1 MARRRVGNL
10 WRQLV
15 AVIVAAGLWFLFG
28 GQQVVERAIRVPLE
42 YTSLPPGIEMT
53 GEAPTVV
60 DIRVRGSEAA
70 LARIVPGELV
80 AVLNL
85 GGAKP
90 GQRLFH
96 VTADDVRAPSGVTVM
111 QVTPSS
117 IAVAF
122 EPSASKLVPVAP
134 EVQGTPAYG
143 FEVGTIRVT
152 PPTVE
157 VHGPA
162 GALENIQAVITEP
175 LSVAGASA
183 LVTDTVTLGVPDRTL
198 RIQQPQRVS
207 VTVDIRP
214 APIERLLSG
223 IAVEVRGGR
232 GRVPAPAE
240 VTVTVK
246 AAGAVLDD
254 MAAGSVRA
262 FVDAGQARDGAPL
275 PVRVE
280 TSDGLTVVRIEP
292 EQVLLRAR

>member
-1 MARRRVGNL
+1 MARRRVRNL

-15 AVIVAAGLWFLFG
+15 AVVVAAGLWFLFG

-42 YTSLPPGIEMT
+42 HTSLPPGIEMT
-53 GEAPTVV
+53 GEMPTVV
-60 DIRVRGSEAA
+60 DLRVRGSEAA

-85 GGAKP
+85 AGAKP
-90 GQRLFH
+90 GQRLFT

-117 IAVAF
+117 IAMAF
-122 EPSASKLVPVAP
+122 EPATSKLVPVAP

-143 FEVGTIRVT
+143 FEVGAISVT
-152 PPTVE
+152 PPAVE

-162 GALENIQAVITEP
+162 GALEDTQAVITEP

-183 LVTDTVTLGVPDRTL
+183 PVTDTVTLGVPDRTL

-207 VTVDIRP
+207 VTVDIRR

-223 IAVEVRGGR
+223 VAVEVRGGR

-246 AAGAVLDD
+246 AAAAVLDRL
-254 MAAGSVRA
+254 AAGSVRA
-262 FVDAGQARDGAPL
+262 FVDAGQGPAGAPL

-280 TSDGLTVVRIEP
+280 ASEGLAVVRIEP